1 MSTGSQLPAHDF
13 FQINESDQMGKIK
26 INTSEQKDKIKMN
39 TTKLWEEREDINSIC
54 EFPLPEDLK
63 FC

>member
-1 MSTGSQLPAHDF
+1 MSTGSQLPAHDL
-13 FQINESDQMGKIK
+13 FQINERDEMMMMK
-26 INTSEQKDKIKMN
+26 N

-63 FC
+63 FW